1 MSTWLLQWRAVWTK
15 SFYSKLKS
23 LVRANQCTAMINCV
37 LWQLRCTVLE
47 LWLFAYLKDNSL
59 QFHTMKP
66 DKYNTLYFHIV
77 MLTIFISLLQMNYQ
91 LYISVTFRSHN
102 FFISK
107 LLGGDSSYYKLN
119 CCPLLTPFNII
130 LCSLESDV
138 VVIMTLEWS
147 IIMNSSASVLPVLL
161 HVTIIITRLLVRAV
175 LPLWALTVL
184 PLQAFT
190 VTWITVQVEAAL
202 VWPLFDCRFCVELS
216 VN

>member
-1 MSTWLLQWRAVWTK
+1 MSTWLLQWRAARTK
-15 SFYSKLKS
+15 SFYSKLKF

-59 QFHTMKP
+59 QFHTLKQ

-77 MLTIFISLLQMNYQ
+77 MLIIFISLLQMNYQ
-91 LYISVTFRSHN
+91 LYISVTFCCYK
-102 FFISK
+102 FFISSVSK
-107 LLGGDSSYYKLN
+107 LWGGDSSYYKLN

-147 IIMNSSASVLPVLL
+147 IIMSSSASVLPALL
-161 HVTIIITRLLVRAV
+161 HVTIIITRVLVRAV
-175 LPLWALTVL
+175 PPLWALTVL

-190 VTWITVQVEAAL
+190 VT
-202 VWPLFDCRFCVELS
+202 
-216 VN
+216 